1 MASAF
6 VHCSQLTDENHSNPA
21 FRVCPSSAAEAHFR
35 PLLRLSE
42 SEGER
47 RPRPRFR
54 LLERQREDPGLERPR
69 APIRHH
75 RVEELRQLHRNLS
88 VEADAQGTAA
98 AVRHAHAP
106 VDGCRCEATLP
117 APLGGR
123 SPRPRAWR
131 RRART
136 LPARTEARQHTVAE
150 RCGTVSRIA
159 AAVAARKVVA
169 AAVCRRRRPVPPP
182 RRGCPR
188 RVWRQLF
195 ETKVD
200 VGLASAA
207 ALAPHA
213 PRHVHVAVDRQP
225 AQPGGESERLGS
237 FVARPRAQRA
247 HLVDVDADADPA
259 VGGARLSE
267 GVRLACAA
275 GSQLLHRLR
284 RRRAQRLRSA
294 WRAARHHV
302 A

>member
-98 AVRHAHAP
+98 AVRHAHA
-106 VDGCRCEATLP
+106 
-117 APLGGR
+117 LGGAAPGRR
-123 SPRPRAWR
+123 SAYAHLDLLLRLAPR
-131 RRART
+131 
-136 LPARTEARQHTVAE
+136 V
-150 RCGTVSRIA
+150 A

-169 AAVCRRRRPVPPP
+169 AAVCRRRRTVLPP

-237 FVARPRAQRA
+237 FVARPRAQGA

>member
-1 MASAF
+1 MRIIPIRRSEYVPRQQRKRISDHSYALVSPRASVAHGLASAF
-6 VHCSQLTDENHSNPA
+6 WSVSARTPDSSVHAH
-21 FRVCPSSAAEAHFR
+21 PSGTTASKSSGSSTATFPSKQTRKE
-35 PLLRLSE
+35 
-42 SEGER
+42 
-47 RPRPRFR
+47 RPRPYATPTR
-54 LLERQREDPGLERPR
+54 LL
-69 APIRHH
+69 
-75 RVEELRQLHRNLS
+75 
-88 VEADAQGTAA
+88 TAA
-98 AVRHAHAP
+98 GVKRRCPRHSAAGRHAHA
-106 VDGCRCEATLP
+106 
-117 APLGGR
+117 LGGAAPGRR
-123 SPRPRAWR
+123 SAYAHLDLLLRLAPR
-131 RRART
+131 
-136 LPARTEARQHTVAE
+136 V
-150 RCGTVSRIA
+150 A

>member
-136 LPARTEARQHTVAE
+136 ALRVRTPRPPPPSGSTRSC
-150 RCGTVSRIA
+150 RCRRAQSG
-159 AAVAARKVVA
+159 
-169 AAVCRRRRPVPPP
+169 RRRRVPPP
-182 RRGCPR
+182 PHRSPSAPRLPTPSPATTLRDQSRRWPR
-188 RVWRQLF
+188 LEYSQTAASEPGAVRGDP
-195 ETKVD
+195 VD
-200 VGLASAA
+200 ASPSPPPPPSRRTHRDTYTSPWIASPLSPAARASAS
-207 ALAPHA
+207 AL
-213 PRHVHVAVDRQP
+213 
-225 AQPGGESERLGS
+225 S
-237 FVARPRAQRA
+237 
-247 HLVDVDADADPA
+247 
-259 VGGARLSE
+259 
-267 GVRLACAA
+267 
-275 GSQLLHRLR
+275 LR
-284 RRRAQRLRSA
+284 GRERSA
-294 WRAARHHV
+294 PT
-302 A
+302 